1 MYVTLFVICLIV
13 AIMFHEFGHFATA
26 KAFGMKVDKF
36 FLGFGPTLWSIRR
49 GETEYGVKA
58 IPAGGF
64 VRIVGMHAF
73 EDIDPADRG
82 RTFYEQ
88 AAWKRVIVLV
98 AGSFTH
104 FIVAAVLIFFGLIAV
119 GVPIL
124 SNSVGMVSDDSP
136 AAAAGLAES
145 DTIVAVDG
153 RPTPTF
159 EDVREAIAPLGGETV
174 TLTLER
180 AGATRDVSV
189 DVAPQTPDGRDQ
201 GFLGVG
207 PQPGVDRYG
216 PVEAAIGTVRGD
228 FSVPRLTALTVQGLV
243 DVFSPA
249 GLSRWF
255 GQIGTDAPR
264 EADGPIS
271 VVGIG
276 QAVGTLG
283 ASGDVFMVILI
294 LAQLNLVLGLLNML
308 PLPPLDG
315 GHVATLAV
323 EEGVNGVRRLRG
335 TPGRW
340 RLDPAVITPI
350 ALLVIVGFTVLFIT
364 ALYLDIAKPVTDV
377 FQ

>member
-36 FLGFGPTLWSIRR
+36 FLGFGPTLWSVRR

-73 EDIDPADRG
+73 EDIDPADQG

-104 FIVAAVLIFFGLIAV
+104 FIVAAVLIFFGLVAV
-119 GVPIL
+119 GVPVL
-124 SNSVGMVSDDSP
+124 SNAVALVTDDSP
-136 AAAAGLAES
+136 AAEAGLAEG
-145 DTIVAVDG
+145 DRIVAVNG
-153 RPTPTF
+153 QPMAGF
-159 EDVREAIAPLGGETV
+159 EDVREAIAPLGGETA
-174 TLTLER
+174 TITLER
-180 AGATRDVSV
+180 AGTRREVTV
-189 DVAPQTPDGRDQ
+189 DVAARTPDGREQ

-207 PQPGVDRYG
+207 PQPGVERYG
-216 PVEAAIGTVRGD
+216 IAEAAAGTVRGD
-228 FSVPRLTALTVQGLV
+228 FSVPRLTVLTVQGLGE
-243 DVFSPA
+243 VFSPE

-323 EEGVNGVRRLRG
+323 EETVNGVRRLRG

-340 RLDPAVITPI
+340 RLDPAIITPI